1 MSDFGL
7 QSLSSVFYLSG
18 IFIACFSSFLIMG
31 KRRKIMA
38 DYVLAAWFL
47 IIGLHLILFILF
59 FSGSYV
65 KFPHFLGYEVIF
77 PFIHGPMLYVY
88 VLCVTG
94 RNPGKKIWLLHFIP
108 VLIVFFMLFKL
119 LILSPWDRLS
129 VYQSGN
135 REYVFISKVLKYM
148 MILSGIVYVA
158 LSLFAVRKYTKRISN
173 QYSNTEKI
181 NLNWLYY
188 LIAGIAL
195 IWVAVIIRNDIL
207 IFSIVV
213 LFIVVAAYFGI
224 SRVGIL
230 DLPTAADTI
239 DGKIADEEMVKY
251 QKNSPGEDAIMA
263 IYEKLVDK
271 MGKEKLYKDPEL
283 NLNYTAALL
292 DVHPNVLSQA
302 INSLENK
309 NFYDYINRQRIDEFK
324 RIAVLPENEKFTIL
338 SLAFESGFN
347 SKTSFNRNFKKYM
360 NCSPREF
367 LKSQSITIDM
377 E

>member
-1 MSDFGL
+1 
-7 QSLSSVFYLSG
+7 
-18 IFIACFSSFLIMG
+18 
-31 KRRKIMA
+31 MA

-108 VLIVFFMLFKL
+108 VLIVFLMLFRL
-119 LILSPWDRLS
+119 LILSPWDKLS

-135 REYVFISKVLKYM
+135 KEYAFISKVLKYM

-230 DLPTAADTI
+230 DLPIAAEAI
-239 DGKIADEEMVKY
+239 HGKAADEETVKY
-251 QKNSPGEDAIMA
+251 QKNSPGEDAIMT

-271 MGKEKLYKDPEL
+271 MEKEKLYKDPEL

-302 INSLENK
+302 INSIENK

-367 LKSQSITIDM
+367 LKSQSITINM